1 MNAFQI
7 ALLLYAVVI
16 AAGGVMGYVSA
27 QSMVSLVNGLIAAVL
42 LLVGLAISFK
52 NPTAG
57 FGLSAVV
64 ALALGVFFAY
74 RFFTRASGCAAASDD
89 FERGRVRSDGVSS
102 VAQALS
108 AAGILT
114 RCLNPPAYEHPR
126 GDLRVDAGAR
136 HPLYLR

>member
-74 RFFTRASGCAAASDD
+74 RFFTTGKWMP
-89 FERGRVRSDGVSS
+89 VGVTMI
-102 VAQALS
+102 LS
-108 AAGILT
+108 AVAFVVML
-114 RCLNPPAYEHPR
+114 LAA
-126 GDLRVDAGAR
+126 LRK
-136 HPLYLR
+136 P

>member
-7 ALLLYAVVI
+7 ALLLYAVII

-27 QSMVSLVNGLIAAVL
+27 QSVVSLVNGLIAAVL

-74 RFFTRASGCAAASDD
+74 RFFTTGKWMP
-89 FERGRVRSDGVSS
+89 GGITMI
-102 VAQALS
+102 LS
-108 AAGILT
+108 AIAFVLMVIAVV
-114 RCLNPPAYEHPR
+114 RKQ
-126 GDLRVDAGAR
+126 
-136 HPLYLR
+136 

>member
-7 ALLLYAVVI
+7 ALLLYAVII

-27 QSMVSLVNGLIAAVL
+27 QSVVSLVNGLIAAVL

-57 FGLSAVV
+57 FGLSAVI

-74 RFFTRASGCAAASDD
+74 RFFTTGKWMP
-89 FERGRVRSDGVSS
+89 GGITMI
-102 VAQALS
+102 LS
-108 AAGILT
+108 AIAFVLMVIALV
-114 RCLNPPAYEHPR
+114 RKQ
-126 GDLRVDAGAR
+126 
-136 HPLYLR
+136 

>member
-1 MNAFQI
+1 MNAFQFV
-7 ALLLYAVVI
+7 LLVYAVAI

-74 RFFTRASGCAAASDD
+74 RFFTTGKWMP
-89 FERGRVRSDGVSS
+89 GGVTMI
-102 VAQALS
+102 LS
-108 AAGILT
+108 AAAFVLMA
-114 RCLNPPAYEHPR
+114 LAA
-126 GDLRVDAGAR
+126 LRK
-136 HPLYLR
+136 P